1 MLNHFRVYAVLPSSD
16 MERARAWYQ
25 EKLGMTPDKED
36 PGGLWYRCAD
46 GTWLLVTR
54 SGYAG
59 TAQNTAASFQVSGI
73 EEVMAE
79 LREGGVI
86 FEEYDLPEFKTV
98 DGLLASGPFRAAWFK
113 DVDGNIIEIS
123 EVIE

>member
-1 MLNHFRVYAVLPSSD
+1 MLNRFRVYAVLPSTD
-16 MERARAWYQ
+16 LERARAWY
-25 EKLGMTPDKED
+25 EDKLGMTPDKED
-36 PGGLWYRCAD
+36 PGGLWYQCAE
-46 GTWLLVTR
+46 GTWLFVTR

-73 EEVMAE
+73 EQVMADV
-79 LREGGVI
+79 RERGVV

-98 DGLLASGPFRAAWFK
+98 DGLFSSGPYRAAWFK
-113 DVDGNIIEIS
+113 DIDGNIIEIS

>member
-1 MLNHFRVYAVLPSSD
+1 MLNRFRVYAVLPSSD
-16 MERARAWYQ
+16 LERARTWYQ
-25 EKLGMTPDKED
+25 DKLGMIPDKED
-36 PGGLWYRCAD
+36 PGGLWYQCAD

-73 EEVMAE
+73 EEVMTE
-79 LREGGVI
+79 LRERGVV

-98 DGLLASGPFRAAWFK
+98 DGLLSSGPYRVAWFK

-123 EVIE
+123 EVLE